1 MLFGLLVAQEVEETH
16 NSSNIPVA
24 PHLEEEEEEKEHI
37 ESAYAVLFPS
47 FTLTLGVCVF
57 LLLSR
62 YIHALPY
69 TAVMFI
75 LGTIMGIGAELI
87 DNTKDHINESIRLWI
102 PIDSEVLLL
111 VFLPGLIFKD
121 SFGLNVHLFRMATT
135 QCLIF
140 AFPLVLA
147 GTALTALIAKYI
159 FPYNWSLDLCFTFGS
174 ILAATD
180 PVAVAACKCLGNY
193 IERMMCCVEL
203 IEFSQILIS
212 RTIV

>member
-1 MLFGLLVAQEVEETH
+1 MLRVTLFLVLLVAMVQAAEETH
-16 NSSNIPVA
+16 NEELSNNNNITDT
-24 PHLEEEEEEKEHI
+24 HSEEEGEHHI
-37 ESAYAVLFPS
+37 EPAYAVLFPS
-47 FTLTLGVCVF
+47 FTLTLGITVF
-57 LLLSR
+57 LFLSR
-62 YIHALPY
+62 YLQALPY
-69 TAVMFI
+69 TALMFI
-75 LGTIMGIGAELI
+75 LGTLMGIGAELI
-87 DNTKDHINESIRLWI
+87 NNTKDHINESIRLWI

-140 AFPLVLA
+140 AFPLVLV

-180 PVAVAACKCLGNY
+180 PVAVAACKFL
-193 IERMMCCVEL
+193 
-203 IEFSQILIS
+203 
-212 RTIV
+212 

>member
-1 MLFGLLVAQEVEETH
+1 MQQSSLFLTRMLCLMLLWLHTAQTAEETH
-16 NSSNIPVA
+16 NNSTSIPGE
-24 PHLEEEEEEKEHI
+24 PHLEEEEEHI

-159 FPYNWSLDLCFTFGS
+159 FPYDWSLDLCFTFGS

-180 PVAVAACKCLGNY
+180 PVAVAACKYSKTEVAC
-193 IERMMCCVEL
+193 
-203 IEFSQILIS
+203 
-212 RTIV
+212 